1 MISVR
6 RQVLLGQGIR
16 ALILIAIGLINVY
29 FATNKAVNYI
39 LCAIAVVFF
48 VFDYFQNKKKK
59 EVWDEYTKEES
70 VKATMVTCVAS
81 IVLVTI
87 LTIIGMI
94 YSFFLEPL
102 VIQVDLSGLIILV
115 GIWGLTESIL
125 FVLYDAAI
133 LK

>member
-29 FATNKAVNYI
+29 FATNKAVNYV
-39 LCAIAVVFF
+39 LGAIAVVFF

-59 EVWDEYTKEES
+59 EVWDEYTKEEF
-70 VKATMVTCVAS
+70 VKATKVTCVAS

-115 GIWGLTESIL
+115 GIWVLTESIL